1 MLAPIPPPPPSQR
14 SVIIKKP
21 RSLARRLTQEAGSG
35 PLPVFALRIQDR
47 ARATANDF
55 LREHGYR
62 EHRLYVLEIAG
73 HTPRIKI
80 GYSSAPWERLTRHIG
95 EVNRWQHTLIQ
106 AHFSDALPD
115 KATAKSA
122 EQQAHAFMSKF
133 YDCVPGSPEM
143 FVGSDFRAGKTCV
156 ETAVACALCGRS
168 EQLSRSVDR

>member
-1 MLAPIPPPPPSQR
+1 MLGDNLCMLAPIPPPPPSQR

-21 RSLARRLTQEAGSG
+21 RSLARRLMQEAGSV

-80 GYSSAPWERLTRHIG
+80 GYSSAPWERLARHIG
-95 EVNRWQHTLIQ
+95 EVKSL
-106 AHFSDALPD
+106 
-115 KATAKSA
+115 ATHADPGPFLRRSA
-122 EQQAHAFMSKF
+122 RQGHDQERRAAGARLHEQ
-133 YDCVPGSPEM
+133 V
-143 FVGSDFRAGKTCV
+143 
-156 ETAVACALCGRS
+156 L
-168 EQLSRSVDR
+168 